1 MNKLFRRFK
10 TSISGNFA
18 LTFAIAAIPLF
29 GVAGFAVDY
38 SRAITAQA
46 KVQTALDAA
55 ALAAIVEFHQ
65 GKNGDQEAIARK
77 FFEANY
83 NGAYPAKLTVSL
95 SPNKDE
101 MILNANV
108 DVPTTLLG
116 VIGKPKFGV
125 GVQST
130 AGINTTDLQIA
141 MVLDTTGSM
150 NSSGKLLLLKQAAGD
165 FIDNILPLGGG
176 TENKVKFAIVP
187 FSTVVRINKSWADK
201 WWLDLNGIAKN
212 KFEGCVWD
220 RNAALDTTD
229 SDPVSKDPT
238 TYYQAS
244 PATLNETAK
253 CNQMAEIEPLSASRN
268 KLKAKIQGLNADG
281 YTNTAI
287 GVVWGMN
294 VLRSSLPYSETNT
307 SAKKFMIFLTDG
319 TNTNG
324 RIKMEGGKTADM
336 DAATL
341 EACKNAKAGAI
352 TLYSIRVMEGNS
364 TMLQACASDSSKYYN
379 LKQANQLDDAFKAI
393 SKEIWQ
399 SVIALKI

>member
-65 GKNGDQEAIARK
+65 GKNGDQEEIARK

-150 NSSGKLLLLKQAAGD
+150 NSSGKLPLLKQAA
-165 FIDNILPLGGG
+165 
-176 TENKVKFAIVP
+176 
-187 FSTVVRINKSWADK
+187 
-201 WWLDLNGIAKN
+201 
-212 KFEGCVWD
+212 
-220 RNAALDTTD
+220 
-229 SDPVSKDPT
+229 SD
-238 TYYQAS
+238 
-244 PATLNETAK
+244 
-253 CNQMAEIEPLSASRN
+253 
-268 KLKAKIQGLNADG
+268 
-281 YTNTAI
+281 
-287 GVVWGMN
+287 
-294 VLRSSLPYSETNT
+294 
-307 SAKKFMIFLTDG
+307 
-319 TNTNG
+319 
-324 RIKMEGGKTADM
+324 
-336 DAATL
+336 
-341 EACKNAKAGAI
+341 
-352 TLYSIRVMEGNS
+352 
-364 TMLQACASDSSKYYN
+364 
-379 LKQANQLDDAFKAI
+379 
-393 SKEIWQ
+393 
-399 SVIALKI
+399 